1 MNLFGV
7 DGKIYKFLDKFW
19 NMVWIG
25 ILWIVCSIPIITI
38 GASSTAAYYAM
49 VRSVRHNED
58 NSTKDFF
65 KSFKQNFAQ
74 ATIMTVIY
82 IIVGAA
88 FTYATWF
95 YYHGQGS
102 FNLGLRWFFYIV
114 ILVYLCTI
122 TYSFSWLSRYEMSTF
137 HALTYPIAITL
148 MHLRFSI
155 GLIVFWAAATIA
167 LYWSYNTFMF
177 APLIILMPGLKCL
190 ADTFMIEPVLKKY
203 ESIALANMEGGDGA
217 ASDYEADEP
226 KESDSNE
233 ATSENKDTNE

>member
-1 MNLFGV
+1 MNLFGI

-19 NMVWIG
+19 HMVWIG
-25 ILWIVCSIPIITI
+25 VLWIICSIPIITI
-38 GASSTAAYYAM
+38 GASSSAAYYAM
-49 VRSVRHNED
+49 VRSVRRNED
-58 NSTKDFF
+58 NSTRDFF

-74 ATIMTVIY
+74 ATIMTVVY

-88 FTYATWF
+88 FSFATWF
-95 YYHGQGS
+95 YYHNQGS
-102 FNLGLRWFFYIV
+102 FNLGLRWFYYIV

-155 GLIVFWAAATIA
+155 GLIVFWAGATIA

-177 APLIILMPGLKCL
+177 APLLILMPGLKCL

-203 ESIALANMEGGDGA
+203 ESIALANMESGD
-217 ASDYEADEP
+217 
-226 KESDSNE
+226 DSS
-233 ATSENKDTNE
+233 AGSEETDK